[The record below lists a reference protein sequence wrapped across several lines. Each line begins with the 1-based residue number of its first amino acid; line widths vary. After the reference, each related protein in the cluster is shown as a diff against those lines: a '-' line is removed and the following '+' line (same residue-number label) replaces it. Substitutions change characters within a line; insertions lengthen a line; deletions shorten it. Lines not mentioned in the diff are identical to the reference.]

1 MISHVVIV
9 RIGEMKMFLLHLT
22 VIAKEKEKIM
32 VG

>member
-1 MISHVVIV
+1 VISCVVIV
-9 RIGEMKMFLLHLT
+9 RICEKKMFFLHLT

>member
-1 MISHVVIV
+1 MISCVVIV
-9 RIGEMKMFLLHLT
+9 RICKTKRFFLHLT